1 MDRGAEVGGCD
12 RTVDPEATM
21 DADLDSLCTAVYVT
35 ADDLLP
41 SSPANARR
49 QLDDAEV
56 VALAVAQAV
65 MGIPSDR
72 RFLAIA
78 ARRLCH
84 LFPRLP
90 SQPAYLKRRLRLR
103 ESIDWLAGVFAAG
116 CPGYHDDLLLLD
128 STPVECGRSAET
140 VRRSRLG
147 ECCGYGWSRSH
158 SRFFW
163 GMRLHL
169 ACGLDGTPRRA
180 ELRGA
185 DQKEREVALEL
196 LPRTLRGG
204 EIVVCDKGYVGRA
217 FEAAVAELGGRV
229 VRPERKDERPS
240 GRPRLGR
247 IRQRIESVFQTF
259 KDILCLER
267 HGARTPEGLRT
278 RVGVRILAL
287 AASVWLN
294 HQLGRPSRSL
304 VAYVA

>member
-1 MDRGAEVGGCD
+1 
-12 RTVDPEATM
+12 M

-41 SSPANARR
+41 DRPTNARR
-49 QLDDAEV
+49 ALNDAEV
-56 VALAVAQAV
+56 VTLAVAQAV

-72 RFLAIA
+72 RFLAVA
-78 ARRLCH
+78 AKRLGH
-84 LFPRLP
+84 LFPALP
-90 SQPAYLKRRLRLR
+90 TQPAYFKRRRALA
-103 ESIDWLAGVFAAG
+103 ESIDWLAGVFAAAS
-116 CPGYHDDLLLLD
+116 PGYHDDLVLLD
-128 STPVECGRSAET
+128 STPVECGRSLET
-140 VRRSRLG
+140 VRRSALG

-169 ACGLDGTPRRA
+169 CCALDGTPRRA

-185 DQKEREVALEL
+185 DQKEREVALDL
-196 LPRTLRGG
+196 LPRCLRGG
-204 EIVVCDKGYVGRA
+204 ELVVCDKGYVGRG
-217 FEAAVAELGGRV
+217 FEAAVARIGGVV
-229 VRPERKDERPS
+229 VRPARKDEPAGSRPH
-240 GRPRLGR
+240 LGR

-278 RVGVRILAL
+278 RVGIRILAL

-294 HQLGRPSRSL
+294 HQLGRPTRSL

>member
-1 MDRGAEVGGCD
+1 
-12 RTVDPEATM
+12 M

-41 SSPANARR
+41 SAQANARR
-49 QLDDAEV
+49 RVDDAEV
-56 VALAVAQAV
+56 AALAVAQVV

-72 RFLAIA
+72 RFLAV
-78 ARRLCH
+78 ARRRLVH

-90 SQPAYLKRRLRLR
+90 SQPAYFKRRRALR
-103 ESIDWLAGVFAAG
+103 EQIDWLAGVFAARS
-116 CPGYHDDLLLLD
+116 PGFHDDLVLLD
-128 STPVECGRSAET
+128 STPVECGRSLET
-140 VRRSRLG
+140 VRRSALG

-169 ACGLDGTPRRA
+169 ACALDGTPRRA

-204 EIVVCDKGYVGRA
+204 ELVVCDKGYVGRA
-217 FEAAVAELGGRV
+217 FERSVARIGGQV
-229 VRPERKDERPS
+229 VRPARKDEPAGERPK
-240 GRPRLGR
+240 LGR

-259 KDILCLER
+259 KDILSLER

-287 AASVWLN
+287 AATVWLN